1 MKVHY
6 INILLFALP
15 LNILIYNQRNHK
27 STTHHTLKIPI
38 TRLLCE
44 CELYTPANYD
54 NDPQMK
60 EVMDNFNRQTQ
71 QRFHEY
77 DERMKTTRQKCKD
90 RCDKEIQKIILKDK
104 LEKELAEKFV
114 TLQTDIQN
122 DAIPTCVCEK
132 SLEDKMEKACLR
144 CTQNLGGIVA
154 PSSGVLAGIA
164 ELGLSAWKTTEIAA
178 ATQEA
183 IAKGLALGKIA
194 GDAAGATEVIAQ
206 VELQFRLS
214 SIGVNDL
221 GSVINVTNYNNTE
234 YIFKAIF
241 SKFEEQC
248 MPSFPVPGPGTVAR
262 VSKNINSPF
271 CNSVWQNPFPGN
283 SGSRAV
289 SAKDTITNIVNGI
302 VEDAKFTAEAT
313 AQTATEEAT
322 NLAMETNTAAVK
334 TAYGGYQTA
343 IIASIVA
350 IVVIVLIMVIIYLIL
365 RYRRKKKMKKK
376 LQYIKLLEE

>member
-44 CELYTPANYD
+44 CDIYTSIYD

-77 DERMKTTRQKCKD
+77 DERMQGKRQKCKD
-90 RCDKEIQKIILKDK
+90 KCDKEIQKIILKDK
-104 LEKELAEKFV
+104 LEKELMDKFA
-114 TLQTDIQN
+114 TLHTDMQS
-122 DAIPTCVCEK
+122 DSIPTCVCEK
-132 SLEDKMEKACLR
+132 SVADKVEKNYMK

-164 ELGLSAWKTTEIAA
+164 ELGLSAWKTTALKTAIAA
-178 ATQEA
+178 AEQA
-183 IAKGLALGKIA
+183 GAAKGLAAGAAKGATRLIELIQSTFKIQNIA
-194 GDAAGATEVIAQ
+194 GKSLGTFIDA
-206 VELQFRLS
+206 
-214 SIGVNDL
+214 
-221 GSVINVTNYNNTE
+221 TNYNNGPFI
-234 YIFKAIF
+234 YQAIYT
-241 SKFEEQC
+241 KFEMSLC
-248 MPSFPVPGPGTVAR
+248 LPVFPGVDPVPGAVRDPT
-262 VSKNINSPF
+262 F
-271 CNSVWQNPFPGN
+271 CNLFEKFVPTNGSSNRDSIINAIETYVQPF
-283 SGSRAV
+283 V
-289 SAKDTITNIVNGI
+289 S
-302 VEDAKFTAEAT
+302 DAKFTAAAT
-313 AQTATEEAT
+313 AETATEEAT
-322 NLAMETNTAAVK
+322 AVLITKK
-334 TAYGGYQTA
+334 TGEVTTTYASYQTA

-350 IVVIVLIMVIIYLIL
+350 ILVIVLVMIIIYLIL